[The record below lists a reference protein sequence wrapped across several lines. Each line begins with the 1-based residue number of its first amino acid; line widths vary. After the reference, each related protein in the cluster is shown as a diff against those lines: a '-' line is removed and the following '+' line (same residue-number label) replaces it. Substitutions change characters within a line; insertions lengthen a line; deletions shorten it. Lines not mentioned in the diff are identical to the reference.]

1 MLKNIFWSENVKL
14 KRSFLL
20 YLHLLTLI
28 AYPLLMGF
36 YYGTRKNIV
45 NSSVMIITFYELLAL
60 ISPLVISIVIGLVFD
75 REEKAGHCK
84 NWLANPGKKGLTIGL
99 QLFYY
104 WLLYF
109 FEIIGMSLIYFFI
122 LRFAFQINN
131 ISFIKILLTSFIFAL
146 LGLIQ
151 YELAQWIVLK
161 LNVGGA
167 MILGFFGVVISGL
180 SITSLFDFIWPV
192 IPWAWQIRLIT
203 FWEATISSQVQTLTA
218 WEMIIPLI
226 LTMVLTLL
234 IIKVFDN
241 WQN

>member
-1 MLKNIFWSENVKL
+1 MLKNIFRSENVKL

-28 AYPLLMGF
+28 VYPLLMGL

-84 NWLANPGKKGLTIGL
+84 NWLANPGKKGLTIEL
-99 QLFYY
+99 QLLYY

-109 FEIIGMSLIYFFI
+109 LEIIGMSLIYFFI

-146 LGLIQ
+146 FGLIQ
-151 YELAQWIVLK
+151 YELAQWIALK
-161 LNVGGA
+161 FNVGGA

-192 IPWAWQIRLIT
+192 VPWAWQIRLIT
-203 FWEATISSQVQTLTA
+203 FWESTISSQVQILTA
-218 WEMIIPLI
+218 WEMVIPLI
-226 LTMVLTLL
+226 LTVVLTCL